1 LLLAE
6 ADTSL
11 ASQAAL
17 VEFLWRSA
25 PILSFARPEGDSAV
39 IACADP
45 SRLDW
50 PALRAMEA
58 GT

>member
-6 ADTSL
+6 ADASL
-11 ASQAAL
+11 SSQAAL

-25 PILSFARPEGDSAV
+25 AILSFARPEGDSAV

-45 SRLDW
+45 ARLDW
-50 PALRAMEA
+50 PSLRAWE
-58 GT
+58 GSV